1 MTRGRFITIE
11 GGEGVGK
18 STQVGL
24 LRDWLAGQGI
34 DVVVTREPGGTP
46 RAERIRTLLLET
58 SEESMP
64 AVCELLLMFA
74 ARATH
79 VENLIKPALERGAW
93 VLCDRFIDATYAYQG
108 GGRGFDTE
116 LIATLERT
124 VLAGLRP
131 DLTLL
136 LDAPVEIG
144 VARAQKRNR
153 TNGMA
158 DRFELEQRAFF
169 ERVRATYLAR
179 ANAEPDRIVVIDAS
193 EPLEVV
199 TANLRAA
206 VGKRLVDSKS

>member
-158 DRFELEQRAFF
+158 DRFELEQRAFI